1 MEHSPL
7 SRRGLL
13 RGGAGLAAGAAAQPL
28 IHANAWAQ
36 DADPSSKAA
45 DLVLHNGQILTM
57 DRGFR
62 IVSALAVKAGRIVHA
77 GPDPSVRR
85 LVGRRTQVV
94 NLRGRT
100 VLPGINDSH
109 LHGLRTGL
117 ALPPYTVD
125 VGEPAV
131 RSIADAVAAVGEA
144 VRQADQGTWIRGKG
158 WNENA
163 FAEGRPPT
171 RQDLD
176 PVSPDHPVVLLDWSN
191 HVLWVNGKAL
201 ELAGI
206 DRDTPDPSGGVI
218 VRDSSGEPTG
228 LLRET
233 AMDLVNRHVPP
244 YTEQEQADAVDTA
257 VALLLSHGITSF
269 TEPGIGAEAQRVYAR
284 KAGRG
289 ALGIRVTALLSRP
302 DDTYPTSAD
311 HVREILGGHR
321 PPEDVDPRWFNI
333 TGVKLR
339 ADGVPIAS
347 RTAWMREPYV
357 GGGRGGLV
365 TDGGTDQDK
374 VDELTAM
381 VGLVH
386 RHGMQIGT
394 HATGDAAIDAV
405 TAAYA
410 RALRR
415 RPRTH
420 PRHYLIHG
428 DFAWPETLRLLAENR
443 CGVSLN
449 PNIKHLIAD
458 SQPDV
463 VGAERAAYQTP
474 YRSALRA
481 GVAVTSASDAP
492 NVAPDWRQ
500 GLETMLLRE
509 GGSGEVSGPDQI
521 IGVRPALRTYT
532 TAGAWQDHADRWKG
546 ALARGMAAD
555 LCVLEG
561 TLFDARGRLT
571 HDAHAIT
578 DVPVAL
584 TVVNGEIA
592 YDAANA
598 SQRAPAARAQ
608 AAGWARRP
616 DPRQMC
622 AHCS

>member
-13 RGGAGLAAGAAAQPL
+13 LGGAGLAVGAAAQPL
-28 IHANAWAQ
+28 MQGNAWAHEPT
-36 DADPSSKAA
+36 PSGPAA
-45 DLVLHNGQILTM
+45 DLVLHNGQILTL

-62 IVSALAVKAGRIVHA
+62 VVSALAITAGRIVHA
-77 GPDPSVRR
+77 GPDASVRR
-85 LVGRRTQVV
+85 LIGRRTRVL

-117 ALPPYTVD
+117 ALPPHTVD
-125 VGEPAV
+125 VGAPAV
-131 RSIADAVAAVGEA
+131 RSIADAAAAVADA
-144 VRQADQGTWIRGKG
+144 VRQAAPGTWIRGKG
-158 WNENA
+158 WDENA

-171 RQDLD
+171 REDLD

-201 ELAGI
+201 EVAGI
-206 DRDTPDPSGGVI
+206 DRNTPDPSGGVI
-218 VRDSSGEPTG
+218 VRDASGEPTG

-244 YTEQEQADAVDTA
+244 YTEEEQADAIDTA
-257 VALLLSHGITSF
+257 VALLLSHGITSY
-269 TEPGIGAEAQRVYAR
+269 TEPGIGADAQRIYAG
-284 KAGRG
+284 KARRG

-302 DDTYPTSAD
+302 DDTYPTSAA
-311 HVREILGGHR
+311 HVREILDGHR
-321 PPEDVDPRWFNI
+321 PLEGVDPRRFAI

-357 GGGRGGLV
+357 GGGRGSLV
-365 TDGGTDQDK
+365 TDGETDRDK

-381 VGLVH
+381 VDLVH
-386 RHGMQIGT
+386 QAGLQVGT

-415 RPRTH
+415 RPRSH
-420 PRHYLIHG
+420 PRHYVIHG
-428 DFAWPETLRLLAENR
+428 DFAWPETLRVLAENG

-458 SQPDV
+458 SQPGI
-463 VGAERAAYQTP
+463 VGTERAAYQTP

-481 GVAVTSASDAP
+481 GAVVTSASDSP

-521 IGVRPALRTYT
+521 IGVQEALRTYT
-532 TAGAWQDHADRWKG
+532 TAGAWQDHADAWKG
-546 ALARGMAAD
+546 SLTRGMAAD
-555 LCVLEG
+555 LCVLSG
-561 TLFDARGRLT
+561 TLFDGRGRLT
-571 HDAHAIT
+571 HDAHDIT

-584 TVVNGEIA
+584 TIVDGEIV
-592 YDAANA
+592 YDAADA
-598 SQRAPAARAQ
+598 SHRSRATRAQ
-608 AAGWARRP
+608 AVGWARRP
-616 DPRQMC
+616 DPRRLC
-622 AHCS
+622 SHC

>member
-7 SRRGLL
+7 SRRVLL
-13 RGGAGLAAGAAAQPL
+13 RGGAGLAAGVAVQPL
-28 IHANAWAQ
+28 IHTNAQA
-36 DADPSSKAA
+36 AGLPSGAA
-45 DLVLHNGQILTM
+45 DLVLHNGQVLLM

-62 IVSALAVKAGRIVHA
+62 IVSALAIKAGRIVHA
-77 GPDPSVRR
+77 GPGPSVRR
-85 LVGRRTQVV
+85 LIGRRTHVV

-131 RSIADAVAAVGEA
+131 RSIADAVAAVAEA
-144 VRQADQGTWIRGKG
+144 VAQAGAGAWIRGKG
-158 WNENA
+158 WDENA

-171 RQDLD
+171 REDLD
-176 PVSPDHPVVLLDWSN
+176 PVSPGHPVVLLDWSN
-191 HVLWVNGKAL
+191 HVLWVNSKAL
-201 ELAGI
+201 ERAGV

-218 VRDSSGEPTG
+218 VRDSTGEPTG

-244 YTEQEQADAVDTA
+244 YTDKEQADAIDTA
-257 VALLLSHGITSF
+257 AALLLSHGITSF
-269 TEPGIGAEAQRVYAR
+269 TEPGIGAAAQRIYAD
-284 KAGRG
+284 KARRG

-302 DDTYPTSAD
+302 DDTYPTSAG
-311 HVREILGGHR
+311 HVREILEGYR
-321 PPEDVDPRWFNI
+321 PPEDVDPRRFAI

-347 RTAWMREPYV
+347 RTAWMREPYI

-365 TDGGTDQDK
+365 TDGETDREK
-374 VDELTAM
+374 ADELAAM
-381 VGLVH
+381 IGLVH
-386 RHGMQIGT
+386 RAGMQVGT

-405 TAAYA
+405 AAGYA

-415 RPRTH
+415 PSRTH
-420 PRHYLIHG
+420 PRHYAIHG
-428 DFAWPETLRLLAENR
+428 DFTWPETLRVLAKHG

-458 SQPDV
+458 SQPGI
-463 VGAERAAYQTP
+463 VGPKRAAYQVP

-481 GVAVTSASDAP
+481 GVTVTSASDAP

-509 GGSGEVSGPDQI
+509 GGSGEVSGPGEI
-521 IGVRPALRTYT
+521 IGVREALHTYT
-532 TAGAWQDHADRWKG
+532 TAGAWQDHAERWKG
-546 ALARGMAAD
+546 ALTRGMAAD
-555 LCVLEG
+555 LCVLDG

-571 HDAHAIT
+571 HDAHDIT

-584 TVVNGEIA
+584 TVVGGEIA
-592 YDAANA
+592 YDAANT
-598 SQRAPAARAQ
+598 SRRSPAALART
-608 AAGWARRP
+608 AGWARRP